1 MTEDLF
7 AKSSSLRG
15 RTMKLLKWG
24 PSRVRVKSAKAP
36 LTSYVEDPRAQDL
49 YATHDAAPVRV
60 TSRHGQHPSLISSST
75 ALFSKGKGH
84 GSGFKI
90 LGSRRGAARSAQRP
104 ASCDGCSH
112 SMPSIARLISLFGR
126 DVRCIPWQP

>member
-7 AKSSSLRG
+7 AKSSSG

-49 YATHDAAPVRV
+49 YATHDAAPVRHV
-60 TSRHGQHPSLISSST
+60 TAST
-75 ALFSKGKGH
+75 L
-84 GSGFKI
+84 
-90 LGSRRGAARSAQRP
+90 L
-104 ASCDGCSH
+104 
-112 SMPSIARLISLFGR
+112 
-126 DVRCIPWQP
+126 